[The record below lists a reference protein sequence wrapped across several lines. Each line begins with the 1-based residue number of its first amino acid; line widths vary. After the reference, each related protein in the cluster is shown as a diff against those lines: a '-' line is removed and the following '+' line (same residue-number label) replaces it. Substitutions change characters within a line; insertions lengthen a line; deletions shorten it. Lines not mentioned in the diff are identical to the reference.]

1 MDTTKIAA
9 LALDYNT
16 DREHLIMPEYGRHV
30 QSMIEY
36 CQTLTD
42 RDHRTKV
49 ATSIVDIIGNLNPK
63 LRDNPDYRH
72 KLWDHLFVMSNFS
85 LDVDSPYPILTKE
98 KLHKRPDLVGY
109 PKKSRTHRYY
119 GNVLQAMIK
128 TVSEMESS
136 EERDLME
143 FDIANQMKRAY
154 LSWNKDNVDD
164 SIIFSELRI
173 LSAGKLGNIDTT
185 LTVAKGVKSQNAPL
199 NSKSKKKKKPQFK
212 RKANFSSRSKS

>member
-9 LALDYNT
+9 LTLDYNT

-42 RDHRTKV
+42 RNHRTKV
-49 ATSIVDIIGNLNPK
+49 ATSIVDIIGNLNPQ

-98 KLHKRPDLVGY
+98 KLSERPDQVAY

-119 GNVLQAMIK
+119 GNVLQTMIQ
-128 TVSEMESS
+128 TISEIDPS

-164 SIIFSELRI
+164 SVIFSELRI
-173 LSAGKLGNIDTT
+173 LSAGKLGDIKIP

-199 NSKSKKKKKPQFK
+199 NTKSKKKKKPQFK
-212 RKANFSSRSKS
+212 RKANFSSRPKS

>member
-9 LALDYNT
+9 LTLDYNT

-42 RDHRTKV
+42 RNHRTKV
-49 ATSIVDIIGNLNPK
+49 ATSIVDIIGNLNPQ

-98 KLHKRPDLVGY
+98 KLSERPDQVAY

-119 GNVLQAMIK
+119 GNVLQTMIQ
-128 TVSEMESS
+128 TISEIDPS

-164 SIIFSELRI
+164 SVIFSELRI
-173 LSAGKLGNIDTT
+173 LSAGKLGNINIP

-199 NSKSKKKKKPQFK
+199 NAKSKKKKKPQFK
-212 RKANFSSRSKS
+212 RKANFSSRPKS

>member
-98 KLHKRPDLVGY
+98 KLSERPDLVGY

-128 TVSEMESS
+128 TVSEIESS

-199 NSKSKKKKKPQFK
+199 NTKSKKKKKPQFK
-212 RKANFSSRSKS
+212 RKANFSSRSKP

>member
-199 NSKSKKKKKPQFK
+199 NTKSKKKKKPQFK

>member
-30 QSMIEY
+30 QSMIVY

-72 KLWDHLFVMSNFS
+72 KLWDHLFVLSNFS

-98 KLHKRPDLVGY
+98 KLSKRPDLVEY

-199 NSKSKKKKKPQFK
+199 NTKSKKKKKPQFK

>member
-98 KLHKRPDLVGY
+98 KLSKRPDLVGY

-128 TVSEMESS
+128 TVSEIESS

-212 RKANFSSRSKS
+212 RKANFSSRSKP

>member
-9 LALDYNT
+9 LTLDYNT
-16 DREHLIMPEYGRHV
+16 DREHLMMPEYGRHV

-42 RDHRTKV
+42 RNHRTKV
-49 ATSIVDIIGNLNPK
+49 ATSIVDIIGNLNPQ

-98 KLHKRPDLVGY
+98 KLSERPDQVAY

-119 GNVLQAMIK
+119 GNVLQTMIQ
-128 TVSEMESS
+128 TISEIDPS
-136 EERDLME
+136 EERDFME

-154 LSWNKDNVDD
+154 LSWNKDNVDE
-164 SIIFSELRI
+164 SVIFSELRI
-173 LSAGKLGNIDTT
+173 LSAGKLGNINIP

-199 NSKSKKKKKPQFK
+199 NAKSKKKKKPQFK
-212 RKANFSSRSKS
+212 RKANFSSRPKS

>member
-9 LALDYNT
+9 LTLDYNT

-42 RDHRTKV
+42 RNHRTKV
-49 ATSIVDIIGNLNPK
+49 ATSIVDIIGNLNPQ

-98 KLHKRPDLVGY
+98 KLSERPDQVAY

-119 GNVLQAMIK
+119 GNVLQTMIQ
-128 TVSEMESS
+128 TISEIDPS
-136 EERDLME
+136 EERDFME

-164 SIIFSELRI
+164 SVIFSELRI
-173 LSAGKLGNIDTT
+173 LSAGKLGNINIP

-199 NSKSKKKKKPQFK
+199 NAKSKKKKKPQFK
-212 RKANFSSRSKS
+212 RKANFSSRPKS

>member
-49 ATSIVDIIGNLNPK
+49 ATSIVDIIGNLNPQ

-98 KLHKRPDLVGY
+98 KLSKRPDVVAY

-119 GNVLQAMIK
+119 GNVLQAMIH
-128 TVSEMESS
+128 TVSEMEVS

-164 SIIFSELRI
+164 SIIFSELKI
-173 LSAGKLGNIDTT
+173 LSAGKLGNINTT

-199 NSKSKKKKKPQFK
+199 NTKSKKKKKPQFK

>member
-1 MDTTKIAA
+1 
-9 LALDYNT
+9 
-16 DREHLIMPEYGRHV
+16 
-30 QSMIEY
+30 
-36 CQTLTD
+36 
-42 RDHRTKV
+42 
-49 ATSIVDIIGNLNPK
+49 
-63 LRDNPDYRH
+63 
-72 KLWDHLFVMSNFS
+72 
-85 LDVDSPYPILTKE
+85 
-98 KLHKRPDLVGY
+98 
-109 PKKSRTHRYY
+109 
-119 GNVLQAMIK
+119 
-128 TVSEMESS
+128 MESS

>member
-199 NSKSKKKKKPQFK
+199 NTKSKKKKKPQFK
-212 RKANFSSRSKS
+212 RKANFSSRSKP

>member
-9 LALDYNT
+9 LTLDYNT
-16 DREHLIMPEYGRHV
+16 DREHLMMPEYGRHV

-42 RDHRTKV
+42 RNHRTKV
-49 ATSIVDIIGNLNPK
+49 ATSIVDIIGNLNPQ

-98 KLHKRPDLVGY
+98 KLSERPDQVAY

-119 GNVLQAMIK
+119 GNVLQTMIQ
-128 TVSEMESS
+128 TISEIDPS
-136 EERDLME
+136 EERDFME

-164 SIIFSELRI
+164 SVIFSELRI
-173 LSAGKLGNIDTT
+173 LSAGKLGNINIP

-199 NSKSKKKKKPQFK
+199 NAKSKKKKKPQFK
-212 RKANFSSRSKS
+212 RKANFSSRPKS

>member
-72 KLWDHLFVMSNFS
+72 KLWDHLFVLSNFS

-98 KLHKRPDLVGY
+98 KLSERPDPVGY

-136 EERDLME
+136 EEKDLME

-164 SIIFSELRI
+164 SIIFSELKI
-173 LSAGKLGNIDTT
+173 LSAGKLGNIETP

-199 NSKSKKKKKPQFK
+199 NTKSKKKKKPQFK

>member
-9 LALDYNT
+9 LTLDYNT
-16 DREHLIMPEYGRHV
+16 DREHLMMPEYGRHV

-42 RDHRTKV
+42 RNHRTKV
-49 ATSIVDIIGNLNPK
+49 ATSIVDIIGNLNPQ

-98 KLHKRPDLVGY
+98 KLSERPDQVAY

-119 GNVLQAMIK
+119 GNVLQTMIQ
-128 TVSEMESS
+128 TISEIDPS

-164 SIIFSELRI
+164 SVIFSELRI
-173 LSAGKLGNIDTT
+173 LSAGKLGNINIP

-199 NSKSKKKKKPQFK
+199 NAKSKKKKKPQFK
-212 RKANFSSRSKS
+212 RKANFSSRPKS